1 MDFSLFVV
9 SKESHNV
16 LHQSPHC
23 APATSLNHILS
34 IAAESGDRA
43 NRSPSQETSVSHSQ
57 PGVEKHGAAQ
67 PDVVDTGEF
76 TERSCL
82 SLLTSRFYVSQL
94 VSVCFCWRGPCPY
107 PPTPAPASQQAHRL
121 CLSIVRDGRT
131 LVFMTKCSSNG
142 YIWNSTR

>member
-1 MDFSLFVV
+1 MDFSVFVV

-43 NRSPSQETSVSHSQ
+43 NSNHTQEVSVSHSQ
-57 PGVEKHGAAQ
+57 PGVEKQGAAQ

-82 SLLTSRFYVSQL
+82 SLLTSCFEVSEL
-94 VSVCFCWRGPCPY
+94 VSACFYWQRPCY
-107 PPTPAPASQQAHRL
+107 VQH
-121 CLSIVRDGRT
+121 
-131 LVFMTKCSSNG
+131 
-142 YIWNSTR
+142 